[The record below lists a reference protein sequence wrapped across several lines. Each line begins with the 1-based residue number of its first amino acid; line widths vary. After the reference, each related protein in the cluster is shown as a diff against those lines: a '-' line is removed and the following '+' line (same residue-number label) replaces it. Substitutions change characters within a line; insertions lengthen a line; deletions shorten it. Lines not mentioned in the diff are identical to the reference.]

1 MPLQMFQVR
10 IDTKGLVAQGASVL
24 PPASPPCCGH
34 LDGTTQACY
43 DECTQQ
49 CACPPRKAG
58 CALVVSQKFVIA
70 GATVVVDNPTYRSEL
85 APTEP
90 HRSVCQDQLL
100 AMILTV
106 ASTAPSASQFSNV
119 CQPATSPTM
128 ASNCLQR
135 LSAPTCPS
143 TASLLTVFTRGCEP
157 PITVP
162 TWDQISLRSGPR
174 CRWVILAHG
183 HEA

>member
-1 MPLQMFQVR
+1 VLWPSRWNHAGVLRLVHAAVR
-10 IDTKGLVAQGASVL
+10 V
-24 PPASPPCCGH
+24 SP
-34 LDGTTQACY
+34 Q
-43 DECTQQ
+43 ESRM
-49 CACPPRKAG
+49 CPSGEPEI
-58 CALVVSQKFVIA
+58 CHIA
-70 GATVVVDNPTYRSEL
+70 GATVVVDNPTSRSEL